1 MKSLE
6 RTKSMRQRRKEDAH
20 HYEKLLNKICAAFKL
35 EWISEEKSIPG
46 NSSIFFINLV
56 PMHHSDLL
64 YGSCRLMREREDGIW
79 ESTSFFF
86 GSTLEEAS
94 KEVLNAFIKNSV
106 LQCQSR
112 KSSKNPKLVSRLEDI
127 HTLDSLDKIEIQL
140 DLLGA

>member
-1 MKSLE
+1 
-6 RTKSMRQRRKEDAH
+6 
-20 HYEKLLNKICAAFKL
+20 
-35 EWISEEKSIPG
+35 
-46 NSSIFFINLV
+46 
-56 PMHHSDLL
+56 
-64 YGSCRLMREREDGIW
+64 MREREDGIW

-127 HTLDSLDKIEIQL
+127 RMLDNLDKIEIQL